1 MNNHLKEVSLKNWAN
16 PSEAPVR
23 VGSCMAL
30 PTIARNSGGKVCK
43 GKSLQLIINI
53 RKLKKKKVLNI
64 GYRMWIYKVC
74 NNLVL

>member
-30 PTIARNSGGKVCK
+30 PTIARKAEAAREK
-43 GKSLQLIINI
+43 HYSLL
-53 RKLKKKKVLNI
+53 
-64 GYRMWIYKVC
+64 
-74 NNLVL
+74 

>member
-1 MNNHLKEVSLKNWAN
+1 
-16 PSEAPVR
+16 
-23 VGSCMAL
+23 MAL